1 MVVLVPKP
9 GSQASVQREAE
20 AVKPA
25 VFMVSLRCP
34 RNGQANETLPGV
46 SALSHIATGC
56 LEQATGKAD
65 KVVFASPDTGQQG
78 GVTLVVAA

>member
-34 RNGQANETLPGV
+34 RNGQANGSSEPASSNT
-46 SALSHIATGC
+46 ATGG
-56 LEQATGKAD
+56 LEQASGKAD
-65 KVVFASPDTGQQG
+65 EVVFASPDTGQQG